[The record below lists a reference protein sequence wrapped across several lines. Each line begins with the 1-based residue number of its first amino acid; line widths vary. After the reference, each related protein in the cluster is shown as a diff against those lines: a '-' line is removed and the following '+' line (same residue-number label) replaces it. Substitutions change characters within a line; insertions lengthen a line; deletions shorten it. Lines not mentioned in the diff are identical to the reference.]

1 MYCKNLLKR
10 HKQMKIVFYCR
21 RNKRYIN
28 LLTDCENCLNKD
40 FKRNKPI
47 KKVTDKQ
54 KELNKNRFS
63 IFTTNFNKCFYCGK
77 EGKMDIHEVYG
88 GSNRTRSIKNGL
100 VVPLCRIC
108 HSNEYI
114 INKLRIQI
122 QKEYEKTRTRDEFIE
137 MIGKSYIKG
146 VIKSGNKY

>member
-1 MYCKNLLKR
+1 MYCKDLLKR
-10 HKQMKIVFYCR
+10 HKQSKIVFYCR
-21 RNKRYIN
+21 HDKRYIVS
-28 LLTDCENCLNKD
+28 LLACENCLNKD
-40 FKRNKPI
+40 FKRNSPI

-100 VVPLCRIC
+100 VVPLCRLC
-108 HSNEYI
+108 HSNERI
-114 INKLRIQI
+114 IHYLRIML
-122 QKEYEKTRTRDEFIE
+122 QKEYEKRHSREDFVSI
-137 MIGKSYIKG
+137 IGKNYIKEE
-146 VIKSGNKY
+146 N

>member
-1 MYCKNLLKR
+1 MINMCKQLR
-10 HKQMKIVFYCR
+10 IRQKQYKKYFYCYES
-21 RNKRYIN
+21 KSITYI
-28 LLTDCENCLNKD
+28 DNCKKCLK
-40 FKRNKPI
+40 FEPRVNKPI

-100 VVPLCRIC
+100 CIPLCRLC
-108 HSNEYI
+108 HSDENI
-114 INKLRIQI
+114 I
-122 QKEYEKTRTRDEFIE
+122 
-137 MIGKSYIKG
+137 SYIK
-146 VIKSGNKY
+146 